1 MIKAEEAKTV
11 FLENLNMGPEVDT
24 CIKSAMQVNNEVR
37 FSFDGELTERRC
49 AMYVEEHAGLY
60 SMNGYEVF
68 IDNDRVKLVW

>member
-1 MIKAEEAKTV
+1 MIKAEEAKAV
-11 FLENLNMGPEVDT
+11 FLENLNMGAEVDT
-24 CIKSAMQVNNEVR
+24 RIKSAMQVNNEVR

-49 AMYVEEHAGLY
+49 AMYVEEHVGLY